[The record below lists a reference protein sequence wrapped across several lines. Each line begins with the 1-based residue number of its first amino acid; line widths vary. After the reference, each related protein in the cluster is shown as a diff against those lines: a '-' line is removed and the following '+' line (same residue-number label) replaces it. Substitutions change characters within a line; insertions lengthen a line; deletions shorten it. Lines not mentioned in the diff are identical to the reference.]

1 MTHKTATL
9 RDSAFAKIQAALQF
23 KRFLVLIILAQPL
36 ALLEAKEA
44 PGQSTPRHA
53 LLQKDAV
60 PTATVTEFRER
71 LTSVMELTRSE
82 TAALLKKDKKRDKT
96 ESEKIRQANKYRR
109 AAKRGYALAQYNLG
123 QCYKNG
129 EGVTQDDTQAV
140 YWFRKAAEQGLASAQ
155 NTLGICYKNGKGV
168 TQNYAQAAIWFHKA
182 ANQGNV
188 SAQYNLGVCY
198 DNGYGV
204 KQDYTQA
211 VYWYRKVAD
220 QGNASAQ
227 YNLGVCYDNGYGV
240 KQDYA

>member
-1 MTHKTATL
+1 MIHQATAL
-9 RDSAFAKIQAALQF
+9 RDSAFSKIQAALRF

-36 ALLEAKEA
+36 SLLEAKEA

-53 LLQKDAV
+53 LLQKDAT

-71 LTSVMELTRSE
+71 LASVMELTRSE

-140 YWFRKAAEQGLASAQ
+140 YWFRKAADQG
-155 NTLGICYKNGKGV
+155 TI
-168 TQNYAQAAIWFHKA
+168 
-182 ANQGNV
+182 
-188 SAQYNLGVCY
+188 SAQYNLGICY
-198 DNGYGV
+198 EKGEGV
-204 KQDYTQA
+204 TKDKAQA
-211 VYWYRKVAD
+211 ISWYRMAAER
-220 QGNASAQ
+220 GNAKAKKALKR
-227 YNLGVCYDNGYGV
+227 LGVE
-240 KQDYA
+240 

>member
-1 MTHKTATL
+1 MILKTATL
-9 RDSAFAKIQAALQF
+9 RDSVFSKIQAALRF

-36 ALLEAKEA
+36 FLLDAKET
-44 PGQSTPRHA
+44 PRQSTPLHA
-53 LLQKDAV
+53 LLQEDAT
-60 PTATVTEFRER
+60 PTATVTDSRER
-71 LTSVMELTRSE
+71 RASVMELTRSE
-82 TAALLKKDKKRDKT
+82 TAALLKEDKKRDKT

-109 AAKRGYALAQYNLG
+109 AAKRGYASAQYNLG

-140 YWFRKAAEQGLASAQ
+140 YWFRKAAEQGLSSAQ
-155 NTLGICYKNGKGV
+155 NALGICYKNGKGV

-204 KQDYTQA
+204 KQDYAQA
-211 VYWYRKVAD
+211 VYWYRKAAE
-220 QGNASAQ
+220 QGNAKAQ
-227 YNLGVCYDNGYGV
+227 NNLGIC
-240 KQDYA
+240 